1 MTADD
6 STRPLTD
13 RWRAVMMNTY
23 GTPPPALVRGEGRA
37 VRPAPALTVTNHQG
51 DEPVRALP
59 EILDA

>member
-13 RWRAVMMNTY
+13 RWRAVMVDTY
-23 GTPPPALVRGEGRA
+23 GTPPPALVRRRGST
-37 VRPAPALTVTNHQG
+37 VRPAPALTVTDHQV
-51 DEPVRALP
+51 DALMRALP